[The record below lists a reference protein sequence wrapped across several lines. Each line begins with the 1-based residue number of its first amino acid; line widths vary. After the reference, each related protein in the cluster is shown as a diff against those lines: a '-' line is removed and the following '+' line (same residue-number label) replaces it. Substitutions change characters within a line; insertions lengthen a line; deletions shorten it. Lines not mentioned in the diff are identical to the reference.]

1 MSDNKNKKNKKNNSK
16 KVNYTSSIIAGLVGG
31 AFFAVPYAAL
41 SWPFLPALAV
51 GAVAFG
57 AAELLFYKKDKPSL
71 EETNKPLYET
81 LMDARVTNEK
91 IADII
96 PKIEDEELVKNVKEI
111 TVTVD
116 KIIST
121 IEKKPDK
128 AKRMDNFFNYYL
140 PVTYNILKKYDEIEN
155 QRLSSKE
162 GKDFMDNAKNMISKI
177 NDAFKNQLSN
187 LYQSEM
193 IDTDAE
199 MKVFDSMLKADG
211 YDPSSDLK
219 VK

>member
-1 MSDNKNKKNKKNNSK
+1 MGKSNKKNNNSK
-16 KVNYTSSIIAGLVGG
+16 KISYGSSIISGLIGG

-41 SWPFLPALAV
+41 SWPFLPALAI
-51 GAVAFG
+51 GAAAFG
-57 AAELLFYKKDKPSL
+57 ASELVLYKKDKPGL
-71 EETNKPLYET
+71 EVTNKPLYET
-81 LMDARVTNEK
+81 LMDARVTNER
-91 IADII
+91 IVDMI

-111 TVTVD
+111 NVTVE

-162 GKDFMDNAKNMISKI
+162 GKDFMNNTKNMISKI
-177 NDAFKNQLSN
+177 NEAFKNQLSN
-187 LYQSEM
+187 LYQSEI

-199 MKVFDSMLKADG
+199 MKVFDSMLKSDG
-211 YDPSSDLK
+211 YDPNSDLK